1 MRKMNKYMSKL
12 FLLLLL
18 ILSSGVAIAQSDT
31 KEADEAY
38 ANADYTKAIS
48 LYEQAITKASEPT
61 SELYY
66 NLGCAFFKSDQ
77 IAPAILAF
85 ERAYLIDPSDSD
97 IKYNIQLANSRTP
110 DKIDVAPIFFFSH
123 WMDGLSHWF
132 MLNTW
137 LTFGIVLFTLAVIS
151 FLLFLFGGDRL
162 VRMIS
167 FYAFIVFL
175 FISGMSNAM
184 AYKSYRFSH
193 DDTGAI
199 VMSEIVTVKSAPDMS
214 SQDLVIIHS
223 GLKVEVLQKV
233 NGFVEVALP
242 DKTVGW
248 ISSTDIEVI
257 NIFTNL

>member
-1 MRKMNKYMSKL
+1 MNQYLSKY
-12 FLLLLL
+12 FLLILL
-18 ILSSGVAIAQSDT
+18 ILSCTVSALADT
-31 KEADEAY
+31 KDADEAY
-38 ANADYTKAIS
+38 ANADYKKAIE
-48 LYEQAITKASEPT
+48 LYQEAISNTSEPI

-66 NLGCAFFKSDQ
+66 NLGCAFFKDNQ

-97 IKYNIQLANSRTP
+97 TEYNIQLVNSRTP
-110 DKIDVAPIFFFSH
+110 DKIDVAPTFFFSR

-137 LTFGIVLFTLAVIS
+137 LTFGITFFALAVVS
-151 FLLFLFGGDRL
+151 LLLFLFGRGRL

-167 FYAFIVFL
+167 FYAFIAFL
-175 FISGMSNAM
+175 FGSGVSNAM

-193 DDTGAI
+193 DDTKAI

-242 DKTVGW
+242 DKTIGW
-248 ISSTDIEVI
+248 ISATDIEII